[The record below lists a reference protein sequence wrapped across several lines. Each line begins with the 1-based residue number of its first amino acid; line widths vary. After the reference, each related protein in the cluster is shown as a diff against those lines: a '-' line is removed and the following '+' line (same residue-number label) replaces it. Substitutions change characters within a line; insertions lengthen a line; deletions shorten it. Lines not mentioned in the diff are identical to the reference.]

1 MYATLS
7 KKAACLRNNRGAIAL
22 PRSATTQVRH
32 RPGRRLPSRS
42 YNDRK
47 NAAVKTRF
55 QSRIPNVGLGI
66 GTAANTRCR
75 IGSVADSWGDAS
87 GCQLHPGPWKPS
99 STHMA
104 STGICVAILVVQG
117 VGKDRQADAN
127 RLPCLGPPDRRA
139 QAREEKAGLR
149 SSRDENQYGA
159 LELGFLPL
167 C

>member
-1 MYATLS
+1 
-7 KKAACLRNNRGAIAL
+7 
-22 PRSATTQVRH
+22 
-32 RPGRRLPSRS
+32 
-42 YNDRK
+42 
-47 NAAVKTRF
+47 
-55 QSRIPNVGLGI
+55 
-66 GTAANTRCR
+66 
-75 IGSVADSWGDAS
+75 
-87 GCQLHPGPWKPS
+87 
-99 STHMA
+99 MA

-127 RLPCLGPPDRRA
+127 RLPCLAAPDLRA